1 MRGRLFWKILLGFW
15 LTFILMT
22 QMLWVVFSFYGNR
35 HEPLERDM
43 IRQIAQLQVASAASV
58 LQSGGLPA
66 LNAMMANWSKTDKNH
81 FSVLPATEMP
91 QITAESA
98 DKALPATGRE
108 PEFYSREITAWVKGS
123 DGQNYRISYDIDG
136 LREVNQQG
144 RRADEGRHEILNIPI
159 PMIWMG
165 VLGGLF
171 FSTFLAWNL
180 TRPMRQLR
188 AGFERVAQG
197 DLSVRLLPVM
207 RRRHDELTEVAR
219 DFDSMAERLKEL
231 VSAREQLLHDVSHE
245 LRSPLARLQLAIGL
259 ARQNPKNVENSLQR
273 IEHESERLD
282 KMIGELLALSRAEN
296 HNIADD
302 DEYFDLHQLVAV
314 VVNDARYEAQVPG
327 VEILLQVA
335 PQVDYTV
342 KGNAELMRRAI
353 DNIVRNALR
362 FSTQGQQVKVALSLV
377 DKSYQIQV
385 LDQGPGV
392 DESKLSSIFDPFVRV
407 QSALSGKG
415 YGLGLAITR
424 KVILAHGGQV
434 EARNGEQGGLVI
446 TLRVP
451 RWMAAD

>member
-22 QMLWVVFSFYGNR
+22 QMLWVIFSFYGHR
-35 HEPLERDM
+35 HEPPENDLV
-43 IRQIAQLQVASAASV
+43 RQIARLQVVSAASV
-58 LQSGGLPA
+58 LHTGGQPA
-66 LNAMMANWSKTDKNH
+66 LNAMMADWPEADKKY
-81 FSVLPATEMP
+81 FSVLPAEMAD
-91 QITAESA
+91 TAEKDISA
-98 DKALPATGRE
+98 LSGEEPKLYSSEIVTWVTAPDKE
-108 PEFYSREITAWVKGS
+108 
-123 DGQNYRISYDIDG
+123 NYRVSYDIEG
-136 LREVNQQG
+136 LRAANLANAPDKH
-144 RRADEGRHEILNIPI
+144 RREILNVPI

-171 FSTFLAWNL
+171 FSTLLAWNL

-188 AGFERVAQG
+188 VGFERVAQG

-219 DFDSMAERLKEL
+219 DFDSMAERLQAL

-259 ARQNPKNVENSLQR
+259 AHQNPGNVDNALQR

-296 HNIADD
+296 HSLADD
-302 DEYFDLHQLVAV
+302 DEYFDLQELVKV
-314 VVNDARYEAQVPG
+314 VVNDARYEAQLPG
-327 VEILLQVA
+327 VEIQLEVA
-335 PQVDYTV
+335 AQSEYTV

-353 DNIVRNALR
+353 ENIVRNALR
-362 FSTQGQQVKVALSLV
+362 FSASGQQVKVTLSAL
-377 DKSYQIQV
+377 DKRYQIQV
-385 LDQGPGV
+385 IDQGPGV
-392 DESKLSSIFDPFVRV
+392 EESKLSSIFDPFVRV
-407 QSALSGKG
+407 KSAMSGKG
-415 YGLGLAITR
+415 YGLGLAITH

-451 RWMAAD
+451 RWQA

>member
-35 HEPLERDM
+35 HEPPEREM
-43 IRQIAQLQVASAASV
+43 ARQIAKLQIASAAAV
-58 LQSGGLPA
+58 LHSGGLPA
-66 LNAMMANWSKTDKNH
+66 LNAMIADWPEAAKKQL
-81 FSVLPATEMP
+81 SVLPAAMIAPMAGAVPVE
-91 QITAESA
+91 QSA
-98 DKALPATGRE
+98 PSGNE
-108 PEFYSREITAWVKGS
+108 PELHRSEVTTWAKS
-123 DGQNYRISYDIDG
+123 PDGQGYRISYNIDG
-136 LREVNQQG
+136 LRGGGEPG
-144 RRADEGRHEILNIPI
+144 EKRREILNIPI

-165 VLGGLF
+165 LLGGLC
-171 FSTFLAWNL
+171 FSALLAWNL

-219 DFDSMAERLKEL
+219 DFDSMAERLEAL

-259 ARQNPKNVENSLQR
+259 ARQNPGNVENSLQR
-273 IEHESERLD
+273 IEHESQRLD

-296 HNIADD
+296 HDLSDD
-302 DEYFDLHQLVAV
+302 DEYFDLHELVKV

-335 PQVDYTV
+335 PQAVEFTV

-362 FSTQGQQVKVALSLV
+362 FSAHAQQVKVALSVV

-385 LDQGPGV
+385 VDQGPGV
-392 DESKLSSIFDPFVRV
+392 EASKLSCIFDPFVRV
-407 QSALSGKG
+407 KSAMSGKG

-434 EARNGEQGGLVI
+434 EARNGELVGLVI
-446 TLRVP
+446 TLRIP
-451 RWMAAD
+451 RWVAAD

>member
-15 LTFILMT
+15 VTFILMT
-22 QMLWVVFSFYGNR
+22 QMLWLVFSFYGNR
-35 HEPLERDM
+35 HEPPEREM
-43 IRQIAQLQVASAASV
+43 VRRIAKLQVASAASV

-66 LNAMMANWSKTDKNH
+66 LNAMTANWSETDKSH
-81 FSVLPATEMP
+81 FSVLPVA
-91 QITAESA
+91 QIPPVTALSS
-98 DKALPATGRE
+98 DKVQPPKGRD
-108 PEFYSREITAWVKGS
+108 PEFYSREVTTWAQS
-123 DGQNYRISYDIDG
+123 LDGQNYRISYDIDG
-136 LREVNQQG
+136 LRDINQQG
-144 RRADEGRHEILNIPI
+144 GGESRREILNIPI

-171 FSTFLAWNL
+171 FSTLLAWNL

-219 DFDSMAERLKEL
+219 DFDSMAERLEEL

-259 ARQNPKNVENSLQR
+259 ARQNPDNVENSLQR

-296 HNIADD
+296 HNIAED
-302 DEYFDLHQLVAV
+302 DEYFDLRELVTV

-327 VEILLQVA
+327 VEILLQVS

-362 FSTQGQQVKVALSLV
+362 FSTHGQQVKVLLSQV

-385 LDQGPGV
+385 SDQGPGV

-407 QSALSGKG
+407 KSAMSGKG

-451 RWMAAD
+451 RWIAAD

>member
-22 QMLWVVFSFYGNR
+22 QMLWLVFSFYGNR
-35 HEPLERDM
+35 HEPPEREM
-43 IRQIAQLQVASAASV
+43 VRQIAKLQVASAASV

-66 LNAMMANWSKTDKNH
+66 LNSMVANWPEADKNY
-81 FSVLPATEMP
+81 FSVLPTTEIP
-91 QITAESA
+91 PVTAESP
-98 DKALPATGRE
+98 DKALPPKGRE
-108 PEFYSREITAWVKGS
+108 PEFSRQEVTAWVTGL
-123 DGQNYRISYDIDG
+123 DGQHYRIRYDIDG
-136 LREVNQQG
+136 VRKVNQPKEG
-144 RRADEGRHEILNIPI
+144 DRREILNIPI

-171 FSTFLAWNL
+171 FSALLAWNL
-180 TRPMRQLR
+180 TRPMRLLR

-219 DFDSMAERLKEL
+219 DFDSMAERLSEL

-259 ARQNPKNVENSLQR
+259 AHQNPNNVETSLQR

-302 DEYFDLHQLVAV
+302 EEYFDLHELVTA

-327 VEILLQVA
+327 VDILLQVT

-342 KGNAELMRRAI
+342 KGNAELMRRAL

-362 FSTQGQQVKVALSLV
+362 FSAQGQQVKVALSVV
-377 DKSYQIQV
+377 DKNFQIQV
-385 LDQGPGV
+385 SDQGPGV

-407 QSALSGKG
+407 MSAVSGKG

-451 RWMAAD
+451 RWIAS

>member
-22 QMLWVVFSFYGNR
+22 QMLWLVFSFYGNR
-35 HEPLERDM
+35 HEPPEREM
-43 IRQIAQLQVASAASV
+43 VRRIAKLQVASAASV

-66 LNAMMANWSKTDKNH
+66 LNAMTANWSETDKSH
-81 FSVLPATEMP
+81 FSVLPVA
-91 QITAESA
+91 QIPPVTALSS
-98 DKALPATGRE
+98 DKVQPPKGRD
-108 PEFYSREITAWVKGS
+108 PEFYSPEVTTWTQS
-123 DGQNYRISYDIDG
+123 LDGQNYRISYDIDG
-136 LREVNQQG
+136 LRDVNQRG
-144 RRADEGRHEILNIPI
+144 GGGESRREILNIPI

-171 FSTFLAWNL
+171 FSTLLAWNL

-219 DFDSMAERLKEL
+219 DFDSMAERLEEL

-259 ARQNPKNVENSLQR
+259 ARQNPDNVENSLQR

-296 HNIADD
+296 HNLAED
-302 DEYFDLHQLVAV
+302 DEYFDLRELVTV

-327 VEILLQVA
+327 VEILLQVS

-362 FSTQGQQVKVALSLV
+362 FSTHGQQVKVLLSQV

-385 LDQGPGV
+385 SDQGPGV

-407 QSALSGKG
+407 KSAMLGKG

-451 RWMAAD
+451 RWIAVD

>member
-15 LTFILMT
+15 VTFILMT
-22 QMLWVVFSFYGNR
+22 QMLWLVFSFYGNR
-35 HEPLERDM
+35 HEPPERERV
-43 IRQIAQLQVASAASV
+43 RQLAKLQVASAASV
-58 LQSGGLPA
+58 LHSGGLPA
-66 LNAMMANWSKTDKNH
+66 LNAMMVDW
-81 FSVLPATEMP
+81 PA
-91 QITAESA
+91 A
-98 DKALPATGRE
+98 DKKQLSVSPAIMMMPMTEAVPVGKIAPTGNEAASHRSE
-108 PEFYSREITAWVKGS
+108 VISWTQGP
-123 DGQNYRISYDIDG
+123 DGQGYRISYNIDG
-136 LREVNQQG
+136 LQGGGEPREK
-144 RRADEGRHEILNIPI
+144 RREILNIPI

-165 VLGGLF
+165 LLGGLF
-171 FSTFLAWNL
+171 FSALLAWNL

-188 AGFERVAQG
+188 AGFERVAHG

-219 DFDSMAERLKEL
+219 DFDSMAERLEVL

-259 ARQNPKNVENSLQR
+259 ARQNPSKVENSLQR

-296 HNIADD
+296 HDLSDD
-302 DEYFDLHQLVAV
+302 DEYFDLHELVKV

-335 PQVDYTV
+335 PQPVEYTV

-362 FSTQGQQVKVALSLV
+362 FSAQGQQVKVTLSPV

-385 LDQGPGV
+385 ADQGPGV
-392 DESKLSSIFDPFVRV
+392 EESKLSCIFDPFVRV
-407 QSALSGKG
+407 KSAMSGKG

-424 KVILAHGGQV
+424 KVILALGGQV

-451 RWMAAD
+451 RWVAAD

>member
-15 LTFILMT
+15 ITFILMA

-35 HEPLERDM
+35 HEPPEHEM
-43 IRQIAQLQVASAASV
+43 VRQIAKLQVNSAASV
-58 LQSGGLPA
+58 LQTGGLPA
-66 LNAMMANWSKTDKNH
+66 LNSMIANWSESDKSH
-81 FSVLPATEMP
+81 FSVLPKGELP
-91 QITAESA
+91 PETAA
-98 DKALPATGRE
+98 VPDKGRA
-108 PEFYSREITAWVKGS
+108 PDFYHQEVTAWAQS
-123 DGQNYRISYDIDG
+123 PEGQDYRISYDING
-136 LREVNQQG
+136 LRDIN
-144 RRADEGRHEILNIPI
+144 RRGAAGESRREILNVPI

-165 VLGGLF
+165 VVGGLF
-171 FSTFLAWNL
+171 FSALLAWNL

-219 DFDSMAERLKEL
+219 DFDSMAERLEAL

-259 ARQNPKNVENSLQR
+259 ARQNPGNVESSLQR

-296 HNIADD
+296 HDIADD
-302 DEYFDLHQLVAV
+302 DEYFDLHELVKM
-314 VVNDARYEAQVPG
+314 VVNDARFEAQVPG
-327 VEILLQVA
+327 VEIQLQVA
-335 PQVDYTV
+335 PSVEYTV
-342 KGNAELMRRAI
+342 KGTAELMRRAI

-362 FSTQGQQVKVALSLV
+362 FSAQGQQVVVALSQS
-377 DKSYQIQV
+377 DKSYLVQV
-385 LDQGPGV
+385 TDEGPGV
-392 DESKLSSIFDPFVRV
+392 EESKLSSIFDPFVRV
-407 QSALSGKG
+407 KSAMSGKG

-434 EARNGEQGGLVI
+434 DARNAEQGGLVI
-446 TLRVP
+446 TLRIP
-451 RWMAAD
+451 RWIEKNPF

>member
-15 LTFILMT
+15 VTFILMT
-22 QMLWVVFSFYGNR
+22 QMLWLVFSFYGNR
-35 HEPLERDM
+35 HEPPERERV
-43 IRQIAQLQVASAASV
+43 RQIATLQVASAASV
-58 LQSGGLPA
+58 LHSGGLPA
-66 LNAMMANWSKTDKNH
+66 LNAMMVDW
-81 FSVLPATEMP
+81 PA
-91 QITAESA
+91 A
-98 DKALPATGRE
+98 DKKQLSVSPAVM
-108 PEFYSREITAWVKGS
+108 ITPMTEGNTAPLGNEAASHRSEVTRWTQGP
-123 DGQNYRISYDIDG
+123 DGQGYRISYNIDG
-136 LREVNQQG
+136 LQGGGEAREK
-144 RRADEGRHEILNIPI
+144 RREILNIPI

-165 VLGGLF
+165 LLGGLF
-171 FSTFLAWNL
+171 FSALLAWNL

-207 RRRHDELTEVAR
+207 RRRHDELTEVAS
-219 DFDSMAERLKEL
+219 DFDSMAERLEVL

-259 ARQNPKNVENSLQR
+259 ARQNPSKVENSLQR

-296 HNIADD
+296 HDLSDD
-302 DEYFDLHQLVAV
+302 DEYFDLHELVKV

-327 VEILLQVA
+327 VDILLQVA
-335 PQVDYTV
+335 PQPVEYTV

-362 FSTQGQQVKVALSLV
+362 FSAQGQQVKVTLSPV
-377 DKSYQIQV
+377 EKSYQIQV
-385 LDQGPGV
+385 ADQGPGV
-392 DESKLSSIFDPFVRV
+392 EESKLSCIFDPFVRV
-407 QSALSGKG
+407 KSAMSGKG

-424 KVILAHGGQV
+424 KVILALGGQV

-451 RWMAAD
+451 RWVAAD

>member
-35 HEPLERDM
+35 HEPPEREM
-43 IRQIAQLQVASAASV
+43 VRQIAKLQVASAASI
-58 LQSGGLPA
+58 LHTGGLPA
-66 LNAMMANWSKTDKNH
+66 LNNMMARWSEADKNH
-81 FSVLPATEMP
+81 FSVLPTTEVPVATEEP
-91 QITAESA
+91 PN
-98 DKALPATGRE
+98 KARPPRGRE
-108 PEFYSREITAWVKGS
+108 PEFYSREVTTWVTGPE
-123 DGQNYRISYDIDG
+123 GQNYRISYDIDG
-136 LREVNQQG
+136 LRAVNQQDG
-144 RRADEGRHEILNIPI
+144 SGESRHEILNIPI

-171 FSTFLAWNL
+171 FSALLAWNL
-180 TRPMRQLR
+180 SRPMRQLR

-219 DFDSMAERLKEL
+219 DFDSMAERLEAL

-259 ARQNPKNVENSLQR
+259 ARQNPVNVENSLQR

-302 DEYFDLHQLVAV
+302 EEYFDLHELVKV

-327 VEILLQVA
+327 VEILLRVT
-335 PQVDYTV
+335 PQVGYTV

-362 FSTQGQQVKVALSLV
+362 FSRHGQQVTVTLSPSER
-377 DKSYQIQV
+377 SYQIQV
-385 LDQGPGV
+385 TDQGPGV
-392 DESKLSSIFDPFVRV
+392 EESKLSSIFDPFVRV
-407 QSALSGKG
+407 KSAMSGKG

-424 KVILAHGGQV
+424 KVVLAHGGQV

-446 TLRVP
+446 TLRIP
-451 RWMAAD
+451 RWATTD

>member
-15 LTFILMT
+15 FTFILMT

-35 HEPLERDM
+35 HEPPEREM
-43 IRQIAQLQVASAASV
+43 VRQIAKLQVVSAASV

-66 LNAMMANWSKTDKNH
+66 LNTMTANWSAADKTH
-81 FSVLPATEMP
+81 FSVLPVA
-91 QITAESA
+91 
-98 DKALPATGRE
+98 ALPPLAEEVPTTKAASQGSEPDFYRRE
-108 PEFYSREITAWVKGS
+108 VTTWAQDP
-123 DGQNYRISYDIDG
+123 DGQNYRVSYDIGG
-136 LREVNQQG
+136 LRPVNQRG
-144 RRADEGRHEILNIPI
+144 GPDENRHEILNIPI

-171 FSTFLAWNL
+171 FSALLAWNL

-219 DFDSMAERLKEL
+219 DFDSMAERLEAL

-259 ARQNPKNVENSLQR
+259 AHQNPGNVESSLQR

-282 KMIGELLALSRAEN
+282 KMIGELLALSRAES
-296 HNIADD
+296 HHLADD
-302 DEYFDLHQLVAV
+302 DEYFDLHELVNV
-314 VVNDARYEAQVPG
+314 VVNDARFEAQVPG
-327 VEILLQVA
+327 VEILLQVS
-335 PQVDYTV
+335 PLIEYTV
-342 KGNAELMRRAI
+342 RGNAELMRRAI

-362 FSTQGQQVKVALSLV
+362 FSVHGQQVNVALSLV

-385 LDQGPGV
+385 ADQGPGV
-392 DESKLSSIFDPFVRV
+392 EESLLSSIFDPFVRV
-407 QSALSGKG
+407 KSAMSGKG

-424 KVILAHGGQV
+424 KVIQAHGGQV

-446 TLRVP
+446 TLWVP
-451 RWMAAD
+451 RWLAVA

>member
-15 LTFILMT
+15 VTFILMT
-22 QMLWVVFSFYGNR
+22 QMLWLVFSFYGNR
-35 HEPLERDM
+35 HEPPEREM
-43 IRQIAQLQVASAASV
+43 VRRIAKLQVASAASV

-66 LNAMMANWSKTDKNH
+66 LNAMTANWSETDKSH
-81 FSVLPATEMP
+81 FSVLPVA
-91 QITAESA
+91 QIPPVTALSS
-98 DKALPATGRE
+98 DKVQPAKGRD
-108 PEFYSREITAWVKGS
+108 PEFYSPEVTTWTQS
-123 DGQNYRISYDIDG
+123 LDGQNYRISYDIDG
-136 LREVNQQG
+136 LRDVNQRG
-144 RRADEGRHEILNIPI
+144 GGGESRREILNIPI

-171 FSTFLAWNL
+171 FSTLLAWNL

-219 DFDSMAERLKEL
+219 DFDSMAERLEEL
-231 VSAREQLLHDVSHE
+231 VCAREQLLHDVSHE

-259 ARQNPKNVENSLQR
+259 ARQNPDNVENSLQR

-296 HNIADD
+296 HNLAED
-302 DEYFDLHQLVAV
+302 DEYFDLRELVTV

-327 VEILLQVA
+327 VEILLQVS

-362 FSTQGQQVKVALSLV
+362 FSTHGQQVKVLLSQV

-385 LDQGPGV
+385 SDQGPGV

-407 QSALSGKG
+407 KSAMLGKG

-451 RWMAAD
+451 RWIAVD

>member
-22 QMLWVVFSFYGNR
+22 QMLWLVFSFYGNR
-35 HEPLERDM
+35 HEPPEREM
-43 IRQIAQLQVASAASV
+43 VRRIAKLQVASAASV
-58 LQSGGLPA
+58 LQRGGLPA
-66 LNAMMANWSKTDKNH
+66 LHAMTANWSEADKNH
-81 FSVLPATEMP
+81 FSVLLAQDVPALTE
-91 QITAESA
+91 Q
-98 DKALPATGRE
+98 ALHGKGAPDGSNSE
-108 PEFYSREITAWVKGS
+108 YYSREVTTWTQGL

-136 LREVNQQG
+136 LRDVTQRGGGGEN
-144 RRADEGRHEILNIPI
+144 RREILNIPI

-171 FSTFLAWNL
+171 FSTLLAWNL

-219 DFDSMAERLKEL
+219 DFDSMAERLEEL

-259 ARQNPKNVENSLQR
+259 ARQNPNNVENSLQR

-296 HNIADD
+296 HNIAED
-302 DEYFDLHQLVAV
+302 DEYFDLRELVAM

-335 PQVDYTV
+335 PQIDYTV

-362 FSTQGQQVKVALSLV
+362 FSTHGQQVKVALSLI

-385 LDQGPGV
+385 SDQGPGV

-407 QSALSGKG
+407 KSAMSGKG

-451 RWMAAD
+451 RWIAAD

>member
-22 QMLWVVFSFYGNR
+22 QMLWLVFSFYGNR
-35 HEPLERDM
+35 HEPPEREM
-43 IRQIAQLQVASAASV
+43 VRKIAKLQVASAASV
-58 LQSGGLPA
+58 LQSGGLAA
-66 LNAMMANWSKTDKNH
+66 LNSMVANWPEADKNY
-81 FSVLPATEMP
+81 FSVLPTTEIP
-91 QITAESA
+91 PVTVESP
-98 DKALPATGRE
+98 DKALPPKGRE
-108 PEFYSREITAWVKGS
+108 PEFSRQEVTAWVTGL
-123 DGQNYRISYDIDG
+123 DGQHYRIRYDIDG
-136 LREVNQQG
+136 VRKVNQPKEG
-144 RRADEGRHEILNIPI
+144 DRREILNIPI

-171 FSTFLAWNL
+171 FSALLAWNL
-180 TRPMRQLR
+180 TRPMRLLR

-219 DFDSMAERLKEL
+219 DFDSMAERLSEL

-259 ARQNPKNVENSLQR
+259 AHQNPNNVETSLQR

-302 DEYFDLHQLVAV
+302 EEYFDLHELVTA

-327 VEILLQVA
+327 VDILLQVT

-342 KGNAELMRRAI
+342 KGNAELMRRAL

-362 FSTQGQQVKVALSLV
+362 FSAQGQQVKVALSVV
-377 DKSYQIQV
+377 DKNFQIQV
-385 LDQGPGV
+385 SDRGPGV

-407 QSALSGKG
+407 MSAVSGKG

-451 RWMAAD
+451 RWIAS

>member
-15 LTFILMT
+15 VTFILMT
-22 QMLWVVFSFYGNR
+22 QMLWLVFSFYGNR
-35 HEPLERDM
+35 HEPPEREM
-43 IRQIAQLQVASAASV
+43 VRRIAKLQVASAASV

-66 LNAMMANWSKTDKNH
+66 LNAMTANWSETDKSH
-81 FSVLPATEMP
+81 FSVLPVA
-91 QITAESA
+91 QIPPVTALSS
-98 DKALPATGRE
+98 DKVQPPKGRD
-108 PEFYSREITAWVKGS
+108 PEFYSREVTTWTQS
-123 DGQNYRISYDIDG
+123 LDGQNYRISYDIDG
-136 LREVNQQG
+136 LRDVNQRG
-144 RRADEGRHEILNIPI
+144 GGGESRREILNIPI

-171 FSTFLAWNL
+171 FSTLLAWNL

-219 DFDSMAERLKEL
+219 DFDSMAERLEEL

-259 ARQNPKNVENSLQR
+259 ARQNPDNVENSLQR

-296 HNIADD
+296 HNIAED
-302 DEYFDLHQLVAV
+302 DEYFDLRELVTV

-327 VEILLQVA
+327 VEILLQVS

-362 FSTQGQQVKVALSLV
+362 FSTHGQQVKVLLSQV

-385 LDQGPGV
+385 SDQGPGV

-407 QSALSGKG
+407 KSAMSGKG

-451 RWMAAD
+451 RWIAVD

>member
-35 HEPLERDM
+35 HEPPEREM
-43 IRQIAQLQVASAASV
+43 VRRIAKLQVASAASV

-66 LNAMMANWSKTDKNH
+66 LHAMTANWSETDKNH
-81 FSVLPATEMP
+81 FSVLLAQDVPALTEQAP
-91 QITAESA
+91 QS
-98 DKALPATGRE
+98 KALPEGGS
-108 PEFYSREITAWVKGS
+108 PEFYSREVTTWTQGL
-123 DGQNYRISYDIDG
+123 DGQSYRISYDIDG
-136 LREVNQQG
+136 LRDVNQRG
-144 RRADEGRHEILNIPI
+144 GGGENRREILNIPI

-171 FSTFLAWNL
+171 FSTLLAWNL

-219 DFDSMAERLKEL
+219 DFDSMAERLEEL

-259 ARQNPKNVENSLQR
+259 ARQNPNNVENSLQR

-296 HNIADD
+296 HNIAED
-302 DEYFDLHQLVAV
+302 DEYFDLRELVAV

-362 FSTQGQQVKVALSLV
+362 FSTHGQQVKVALSLI

-385 LDQGPGV
+385 SDQGPGV

-407 QSALSGKG
+407 KSAMSGKG

-451 RWMAAD
+451 RWIAAD